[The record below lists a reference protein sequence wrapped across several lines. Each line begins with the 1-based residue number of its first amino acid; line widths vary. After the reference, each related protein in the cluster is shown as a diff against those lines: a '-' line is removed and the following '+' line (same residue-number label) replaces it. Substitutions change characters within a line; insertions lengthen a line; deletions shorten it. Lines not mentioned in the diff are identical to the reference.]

1 MKIATVEILREI
13 ELSDPLFDV
22 RLLSRDRLR
31 QFSDL
36 EEECDKTDD
45 QKQACSRYFQLFS
58 LLLRF
63 FERG

>member
-36 EEECDKTDD
+36 EVECDKTED

-58 LLLRF
+58 LLLQF
-63 FERG
+63 FY